1 MILEKNFIQ
10 MQFDAKEEYMEKT
23 AHRYANEGEKA
34 AASNSY
40 IQGRVD
46 AVADMENLVV
56 QHNVMLKERN
66 RLAKELEKYTKVK
79 VEPAGDLGL

>member
-1 MILEKNFIQ
+1 MITEKNFVQIQ
-10 MQFDAKEEYMEKT
+10 YDAEKIYMEKT
-23 AHRYANEGEKA
+23 KHRYATAGEKS

>member
-1 MILEKNFIQ
+1 MITEKNFVQI
-10 MQFDAKEEYMEKT
+10 QFDAEKEYMAKTEK
-23 AHRYANEGEKA
+23 RYATAGEKQ

-56 QHNVMLKERN
+56 QYNVMLKQRN
-66 RLAKELEKYTKVK
+66 KLAKELAILKAEMSD
-79 VEPAGDLGL
+79 EDLGL